1 MHILVDHNNVAVYM
15 FNDEL
20 VSQVQI
26 TANNVTFQGN
36 PVEDVTLNS
45 TNCQLVDVG
54 STAPADWIG
63 RKYCYS
69 ANTWTANPNDPS
81 LHQAH

>member
-20 VSQVQI
+20 VAQVQI
-26 TANNVTFQGN
+26 EADKVLFQGQQ
-36 PVEDVTLNS
+36 VEDVTLNS
-45 TNCQLVDVG
+45 SNCQLVDVTD
-54 STAPADWIG
+54 TAPSDWIG

-69 ANTWTANPNDPS
+69 NGNWTENPNDPS
-81 LHQAH
+81 KHQ